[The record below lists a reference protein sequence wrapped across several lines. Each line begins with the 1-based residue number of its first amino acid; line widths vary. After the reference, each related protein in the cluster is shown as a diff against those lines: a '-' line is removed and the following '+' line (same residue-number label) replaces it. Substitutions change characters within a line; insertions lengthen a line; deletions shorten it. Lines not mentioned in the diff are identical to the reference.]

1 MAFDLLTTNLGGDAI
16 IDQPAGIKADSH
28 NYIDL
33 YTYAEKYMPE
43 LIPQLHMANGKG
55 KITGL
60 LRLIGAE
67 STYASDVIEHAEQGR
82 LHNILKDVS
91 VDTPAG
97 TSSSFTSPTNHQLRV
112 NDVIKISD
120 GTVEAQATVTAITSD
135 TVFTAEN
142 DSGTAFGFSGN
153 VDIMAD
159 FSNSLGK
166 GSDPLSH
173 GRRWEPTIYK
183 NYTHTLMETYEVSN
197 SDMVHKTWIM
207 TPEGPRWYNFE
218 MERTMTLFDNKVEL
232 THLFFERKASGDAR
246 GMNGIIP
253 QVEERGNIGNDYIT
267 DIDDLSEIALRAKQ
281 QGTCR
286 EFTVWY
292 DHTQAKHIR
301 EMMAG
306 LNASYN
312 DGTNYGLF
320 NNNKEMALALDFQS
334 VTVEGVTFHFSP
346 LALLDEPTLLGNE
359 KFMGTSL
366 AYFIVPS
373 GNTYVQ
379 ENGNTVTKPYLSI
392 RYRADGNYSR
402 KRDVRIFGPDG
413 TPQRKDVQN
422 VDIWSEFTNQVIGA
436 NNYFV
441 GRRGANFYG

>member
-1 MAFDLLTTNLGGDAI
+1 
-16 IDQPAGIKADSH
+16 
-28 NYIDL
+28 
-33 YTYAEKYMPE
+33 MPE